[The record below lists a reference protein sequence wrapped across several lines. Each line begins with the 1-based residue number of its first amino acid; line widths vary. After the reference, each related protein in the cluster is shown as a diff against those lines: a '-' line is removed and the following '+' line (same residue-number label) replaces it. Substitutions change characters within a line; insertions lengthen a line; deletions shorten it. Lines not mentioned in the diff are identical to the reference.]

1 MVLKRRHRY
10 ILLAAGIYWP
20 LLFWLTHIPI
30 PEIARRSGMSDK
42 LMHFAAYLALAFLT
56 WLACSPYEKVRWN
69 RPLVWMV
76 LLGLAG
82 YAAFD
87 EWLQGRSFIG
97 RSADWRDFTAN
108 LLGIGVG
115 LGILTFFS
123 FWPAL
128 PTVSAL
134 FILLIQNHS
143 NLLFLRPEMHLEMLF
158 HFTAYAAFTLIWM
171 HFLSRKRPVRIL
183 RGFLTGLAVPMMLMF
198 GIWLEGRFVHRQ
210 PARLCVFASA
220 FAIVSSVVVS
230 MAVLSRQP
238 WNDKADGGQTLTPAH
253 TNDKDDPPDNRK

>member
-1 MVLKRRHRY
+1 MALKRRHQY

-56 WLACSPYEKVRWN
+56 WLAFSPYEKVRWN

-87 EWLQGRSFIG
+87 EWLQGRPFIG
-97 RSADWRDFTAN
+97 RSADWRDFAAN
-108 LLGIGVG
+108 LAGIGAG

-128 PTVSAL
+128 PAVSAL
-134 FILLIQNHS
+134 FILFIQNHS
-143 NLLFLRPEMHLEMLF
+143 NLLFLQPEMHLEMFF
-158 HFTAYAAFTLIWM
+158 HFTAYSAFTLIWM
-171 HFLSRKRPVRIL
+171 HFLSRKRPVRTL
-183 RGFLTGLAVPMMLMF
+183 RGFLKGLAVPMLLVF
-198 GIWLEGRFVHRQ
+198 GIWLEGRFVHRE
-210 PARLCVFASA
+210 PDRMCLFAA
-220 FAIVSSVVVS
+220 FFAIVSSLVIS
-230 MAVLSRQP
+230 TAVLSRRP
-238 WNDKADGGQTLTPAH
+238 WDDKSEGRQVFTPGRKNDTDAPAG
-253 TNDKDDPPDNRK
+253 NRE